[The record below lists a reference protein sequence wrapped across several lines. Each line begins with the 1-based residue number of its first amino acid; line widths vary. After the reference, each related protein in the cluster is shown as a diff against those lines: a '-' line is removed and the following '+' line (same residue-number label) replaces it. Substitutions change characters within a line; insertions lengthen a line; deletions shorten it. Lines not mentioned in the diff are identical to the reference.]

1 MKKYLK
7 RILKVRNLINIKR
20 KIYFLILYM
29 ILEPIALIFF
39 GALYFNNFNLNETF
53 LKLAAYSNDVIDT
66 YIIIALFF
74 GSFKFFFTNSD
85 FWEKI

>member
-29 ILEPIALIFF
+29 ILEPISLIFF
-39 GALYFNNFNLNETF
+39 AALYFNNFNLNETF
-53 LKLAAYSNDVIDT
+53 LQLATYSNDVIKA
-66 YIIIALFF
+66 YLVIALCF
-74 GSFKFFFTNSD
+74 GSFKFFFTNSN
-85 FWEKI
+85 FWEKV

>member
-7 RILKVRNLINIKR
+7 RILKIRNLINIKR

-29 ILEPIALIFF
+29 ILEPISLIFF
-39 GALYFNNFNLNETF
+39 GALYFNNFDLNEAF
-53 LKLAAYSNDVIDT
+53 LQLAYHSNDVVDV
-66 YIIIALFF
+66 YIVIAVFF
-74 GSFKFFFTNSD
+74 GGFKFFFTNSN

>member
-29 ILEPIALIFF
+29 ILEPISLIFF

-53 LKLAAYSNDVIDT
+53 LKLATYSNDVIDA

>member
-1 MKKYLK
+1 MKKIFK
-7 RILKVRNLINIKR
+7 KFFKIQNLINIKR

-74 GSFKFFFTNSD
+74 GSFKFFFTNSN
-85 FWEKI
+85 FWEKV

>member
-20 KIYFLILYM
+20 KIFFLILYM

>member
-29 ILEPIALIFF
+29 ILEPISLIFF
-39 GALYFNNFNLNETF
+39 GALYFNSFNLNETF
-53 LKLAAYSNDVIDT
+53 LKLATYSNDVIDA